1 MNESHKFRSI
11 SFEDLSDDV
20 QRACAWLSSIGCPVS
35 PTRIG
40 TYQRDIRALAD
51 DYKSDKAMQLT
62 EPKRFEQ
69 LLFSIYEVTEFV
81 AIFRGLESHKH
92 ESLIP
97 KLKEMA
103 SGPIRGTDE
112 KLNSSSNRARNTS
125 FELLTAARLASAGY
139 DIDLSTD
146 ADIIARRDGFELYVE
161 CKRPQS
167 PDALNSNLK
176 DALRQ
181 LRNRYESAQ
190 DPAGARGMVALSIN
204 KAVPVASQLLRTK
217 NHLTAGAEFHRV
229 VKRFQDEHAHR
240 WKNVPEMRTVGLML
254 DFRTLAILDHENM
267 ITTGHQSH
275 YHVFER
281 RMSDEAHMT
290 AMAHRLREVGQ
301 LV

>member
-1 MNESHKFRSI
+1 MNESHKFSFI

-20 QRACAWLSSIGCPVS
+20 QRACAWLSSIGCTVS

-81 AIFRGLESHKH
+81 SIFRGLESHKH
-92 ESLIP
+92 DSLIP

-112 KLNSSSNRARNTS
+112 KPTSSSNRARNTS

-139 DIDLSTD
+139 EIDLSTD
-146 ADIIARRDGFELYVE
+146 ADIIARRDSFEFYVE

-167 PDALNSNLK
+167 PDALNSNLQG
-176 DALRQ
+176 ALRQ
-181 LRNRYESAQ
+181 LRNRYEGAQ
-190 DPAGARGMVALSIN
+190 HPAGARGMVVLSIN
-204 KAVPVASQLLRTK
+204 KAVPVASKLLKTK
-217 NHLTAGAEFHRV
+217 NHLTARAEFHRV

-275 YHVFER
+275 CHIFDR
-281 RMSDEAHMT
+281 GMTDDAHMT
-290 AMAHRLREVGQ
+290 ALAHRLREVGQ